1 MSKRGPEF
9 AASTVAKRPA
19 TECSFY
25 AIGLVS
31 NQEELD
37 AKVLLVQ
44 NKNLSMKLEW
54 LRSEVKDLKSKNVNL
69 EKAKEMHDSTI
80 STVGRFWERLEN
92 DVLNLLS
99 QFDDNPPEKDD
110 AYSEG
115 VAMFLERL
123 GADDTGEGLE
133 KGLAEKQQFT
143 NSIISKLLELIEQ
156 SRQIW
161 RANGE
166 LFGSADCDLEEI
178 VKEENGQMRQ
188 EIERLQNKFLEITEK
203 ERTASHK
210 VSNFEDTLR
219 MKDNKIRDL
228 HDQVSRLSYENE
240 KAREQVERHKRRL
253 SDLIKQQQQ
262 LAHTITCNSAAPAGE
277 TKEEEED
284 AGNSSEL
291 QLLAD
296 ERLKELQELQ
306 ARFEHVVKELE
317 LMKLEQRIGKSASDT
332 SLQNNFKS
340 LQAQFTLLY
349 NENEQV
355 KQQLEE
361 TKHLLAQRCQ
371 QHLLQ
376 LEQIEVEEDA
386 AQKKMKQEVVAKEEA
401 LANIKKDYQVLHF
414 KFQRYLAANEQTGP
428 SNKEMRNMIQSLQAH
443 NTLLKN
449 EVTRSK
455 KRTSELA
462 VQIAKCRD
470 KQELEGTEAM
480 ELVKELAVTEDKQK
494 EEQNKKRIDEL
505 TSTIKD
511 LQKQLKTSHENQKE
525 LKLLL
530 DVFKGSVKESR
541 SKVELLASEK
551 RLQEEV
557 SELTQNL
564 RKKEK
569 DLETAQK
576 RAAGLSDDEISAQL
590 AAEKKLNEQIKEE
603 LQEKSATSVALGEDV
618 ELLGNAFEDL
628 QEQNMRLQQQLKEKD
643 DANFK
648 LMSERI
654 KADELLKLL
663 REEKELLGEY
673 TTQLKNQKDSQM
685 ALVRKVEERER
696 QIQGSLSTLEK
707 EIQLKQQAIDLH
719 KKESSKHCLNY
730 NELKA
735 SYDTLNS
742 EATEIR
748 KQIAEKT
755 AVLESE
761 LFKGKRKEEDLLAY
775 KRKLDRHKKDNPLST
790 TIDEVL
796 EEEVRMYKQKLTCPV
811 CNVRKKDA
819 VLTKCYHIFCFE
831 CMKLRYDTRQRKC
844 PKCNAAFGASDFH
857 RIYM

>member
-1 MSKRGPEF
+1 
-9 AASTVAKRPA
+9 
-19 TECSFY
+19 
-25 AIGLVS
+25 
-31 NQEELD
+31 EELD
-37 AKVLLVQ
+37 AKVLLFQ

-54 LRSEVKDLKSKNVNL
+54 LKSEVKELKSKNANL

-80 STVGRFWERLEN
+80 STVGKFWERLEN
-92 DVLNLLS
+92 DALNLLS
-99 QFDDNPPEKDD
+99 QFDDNPPSKDE

-123 GADDTGEGLE
+123 GADDGEGLE

-203 ERTASHK
+203 ERNASLK
-210 VSNFEDTLR
+210 VSSFEDTLR
-219 MKDNKIRDL
+219 MKDSKIRDL
-228 HDQVSRLSYENE
+228 QDQVSRLSYENE

-253 SDLIKQQQQ
+253 SELIKQQQQ
-262 LAHTITCNSAAPAGE
+262 LAHNITINNSTPSD
-277 TKEEEED
+277 TKEEEEE
-284 AGNSSEL
+284 AGNPSEL

-306 ARFEHVVKELE
+306 ARFEHCVKELE
-317 LMKLEQRIGKSASDT
+317 LVKLEQRIGKSESDT
-332 SLQNNFKS
+332 TLQNNFKT

-361 TKHLLAQRCQ
+361 TKHLYTQRCQ
-371 QHLLQ
+371 THMLQ
-376 LEQIEVEEDA
+376 LEQNEVEEDA
-386 AQKKMKQEVVAKEEA
+386 AQKKMKQEVIAKEQA
-401 LANIKKDYQVLHF
+401 LADIKKDYQVLRF

-470 KQELEGTEAM
+470 KQHCEDLQTFCQTELEGTEAM

-494 EEQNKKRIDEL
+494 EEMNKKRIDEL

-557 SELTQNL
+557 SELTLNL

-569 DLETAQK
+569 ELDTAQK

-590 AAEKKLNEQIKEE
+590 AAEKKINEQIKEE
-603 LQEKSATSVALGEDV
+603 LKEKTATSVALGEDV
-618 ELLGNAFEDL
+618 ELLGNAFEDM
-628 QEQNMRLQQQLKEKD
+628 QEQNVRLQQQLKEKD

-648 LMSERI
+648 LMSEKI

-685 ALVRKVEERER
+685 ALVRKIEERER
-696 QIQGSLSTLEK
+696 QVQGSVTTLEK
-707 EIQLKQQAIDLH
+707 EIQLKQQALDLH
-719 KKESSKHCLNY
+719 KKEVSKYCLSY

-735 SYDTLNS
+735 SYDTLS
-742 EATEIR
+742 AEVTEIR
-748 KQIAEKT
+748 KDIAEKT
-755 AVLESE
+755 ALLESE
-761 LFKGKRKEEDLLAY
+761 QFKGKRKEEDLLAY

-819 VLTKCYHIFCFE
+819 VLTKCFHIFCFE